1 MVRQSIEKKILHV
14 FMIGLGFFVVG
25 NDWMGLDIKTTL
37 YSWFVVIIG
46 FIVHSIWFK
55 NTKDYIDKEQEKIS
69 FLYEEFDYL
78 INSVIAHKNIKYE
91 VCDIIISRPR
101 KIQKNEWEVSIE
113 GYQIDIFTGG
123 NEDVRSTVCKIL
135 NIADTELEKHMN
147 NKKGVKSFI
156 NTNITIIKLDEN

>member
-1 MVRQSIEKKILHV
+1 MVRQSIEKKILYV
-14 FMIGLGFFVVG
+14 FMIGFGFLVVG

-46 FIVHSIWFK
+46 FILHSIWFK
-55 NTKDYIDKEQEKIS
+55 YTKDYIDKEQEKIS

-113 GYQIDIFTGG
+113 VYQKALFTDGFD
-123 NEDVRSTVCKIL
+123 ETVRSTIKIL
-135 NIADTELEKHMN
+135 NIADTELEKRMN